1 MKVLSR
7 FVRSRTIRSDRP
19 SPKNRAPQKWGASK
33 TPEKWGVQKRVIL
46 GHLLDGPWKKGPPT
60 RPIPSIFISSS
71 HPACTHVL
79 TRPAES
85 LPGCIQ
91 RDPQKRSRAKEAFG
105 EKSASALPTN
115 RRPPDQTCSE
125 PPKNMVFHQ
134 NPHLKTNDILDTNRM
149 WFFDVANTRLLI
161 ISCHEV
167 IMRCVR

>member
-1 MKVLSR
+1 M
-7 FVRSRTIRSDRP
+7 FGPERSDRTVRAQKIVH
-19 SPKNRAPQKWGASK
+19 PKNGVRPKHPKNGVSKNGSFWGTSWTAPG
-33 TPEKWGVQKRVIL
+33 KR
-46 GHLLDGPWKKGPPT
+46 GLLPGPYPAYLFHPP
-60 RPIPSIFISSS
+60 
-71 HPACTHVL
+71 HPARTHVL

-91 RDPQKRSRAKEAFG
+91 RDTQKRSRAKEAFG